1 MKAEHL
7 IEALNDHIAGK
18 RKNKG
23 IKCRDFLVLQ
33 KYAKQH
39 KTIKAYSEYTYIVWL
54 VHNKKKYE
62 VLKVSDV
69 FNTTEVQTDLGPEEV
84 LWEKMDFLLGKTLF
98 DFIWSKE
105 YYAVLEGSYGNT
117 SK

>member
-54 VHNKKKYE
+54 VHNEKKYE
-62 VLKVSDV
+62 VLRVNSTFKTSDV
-69 FNTTEVQTDLGPEEV
+69 PTAFDLEEA
-84 LWEKMDFLLGKTLF
+84 LWEKMDFQLSKILF

>member
-39 KTIKAYSEYTYIVWL
+39 KTIKAYSEYTYIC
-54 VHNKKKYE
+54 
-62 VLKVSDV
+62 
-69 FNTTEVQTDLGPEEV
+69 
-84 LWEKMDFLLGKTLF
+84 LL
-98 DFIWSKE
+98 
-105 YYAVLEGSYGNT
+105 YT
-117 SK
+117 SMK